1 MGIGHAAVGLGLKAA
16 DRRLNAGLLIFAA
29 FFADFLLG
37 WFTLA
42 GWESYEYPENYAS
55 VHYMFFNF
63 PWSHGL
69 LPLMVWGACLG
80 GLVWLF
86 RREIRPAVIVGVAVV
101 SHFLLDGLVHLRGL
115 PVAGP
120 GTWALGVGLWR
131 NLRVA
136 LTIEAAMT
144 AVALVIYVWVARDHS
159 LARRFSMAAYMVLLG
174 ALAIVGQSFSS
185 DPSSRTALIV
195 NWITGP
201 LIFAVVAWSIDYRK
215 DQKAAMASGI

>member
-29 FFADFLLG
+29 FLADFLLG

-42 GWESYEYPENYAS
+42 GWESYEYPQNYAS

-80 GLVWLF
+80 AVVWVF
-86 RREIRPAVIVGVAVV
+86 RREIRPAVIVGIAVV
-101 SHFLLDGLVHLRGL
+101 SHFLLDGLVHLKGL

-120 GTWALGVGLWR
+120 GTWKLGLGLWR
-131 NLRVA
+131 DLPLA
-136 LTIEAAMT
+136 LSIEAAMT
-144 AVALVIYVWVARDHS
+144 VAALAIYVWAARHHTRG
-159 LARRFSMAAYMVLLG
+159 RRFCMVAYMALLG

-185 DPSSRTALIV
+185 DPAGRTGLIV

-201 LIFAVVAWSIDYRK
+201 LVFAVVAWSIDHQRP
-215 DQKAAMASGI
+215 AMAKPR